1 MNHVINQARLSEHS
15 IDRYKFK
22 VLSNTTSNNHK
33 DTDLDKTSKFAVGEA
48 HEEKLNISSKDELVE
63 SLLKKTDEMT
73 SNFIKLQMKLEKK
86 DEECK
91 QQQERIKQESF
102 QEGKIAGQEEVDAK
116 LKEEYDETHKRFE
129 DSILKMQKSV
139 QQYEEALDAIKHDL
153 LHGALDIAKEV
164 VNVELENNSSNV
176 AKALADELISQL
188 QNAGKMTIKVNPMDY
203 QVILEKLGSNDKI
216 EVVPD
221 TAISKGGVVIMSDV
235 GNMDAQILNRFD
247 RVKKVVLDGK

>member
-1 MNHVINQARLSEHS
+1 MNHVINQAGLSEHS

-22 VLSNTTSNNHK
+22 VLSNTTHGEHNGIDS
-33 DTDLDKTSKFAVGEA
+33 DKTSKFAAGET
-48 HEEKLNISSKDELVE
+48 HEEKSNISSKDELVE

-102 QEGKIAGQEEVDAK
+102 EEGKIAGQEEFNAK
-116 LKEEYDETHKRFE
+116 VKEEYDETHKRFE
-129 DSILKMQKSV
+129 DSILKMQKSA
-139 QQYEEALDAIKHDL
+139 QEYEEALDTIKHDL

-164 VNVELENNSSNV
+164 VNIELENNSSNV
-176 AKALADELISQL
+176 AKALADELIGLL

-203 QVILEKLGSNDKI
+203 QVILEKLGSSDKI
-216 EVVPD
+216 EVVSD